1 MTPELTPF
9 LLVTLRIVHVILING
24 LTDNNTNRQSSL
36 HDSSALINEYKIN
49 EKLNVR
55 ISQLCET
62 WIPYTF
68 EYNKDVSHY
77 VSHVLIILNSKTIT

>member
-1 MTPELTPF
+1 MTPELTPL

-36 HDSSALINEYKIN
+36 HDSSALINEHKIN

-62 WIPYTF
+62 
-68 EYNKDVSHY
+68 
-77 VSHVLIILNSKTIT
+77 

>member
-36 HDSSALINEYKIN
+36 HDSSALINEYKIKN
-49 EKLNVR
+49 
-55 ISQLCET
+55 
-62 WIPYTF
+62 
-68 EYNKDVSHY
+68 
-77 VSHVLIILNSKTIT
+77 